1 MKSFAKLMLLPA
13 CALAAILPAGC
24 NNKSY
29 SVYTNMPE
37 SSYEICDKSFKL
49 AETIAG
55 YSGENKQLENIDT
68 SAYSAKS
75 RETGYAMSAFAE
87 WVVFDDFSVSGAEQK
102 YNSFNDAVRKKLR
115 EIENALST
123 KNENSDIYL
132 FNSAAAGTKLEIKE
146 ITYEV
151 LSEAMHIYDLTGGFY
166 NPALYYNVQEYGFGG
181 AEDYPKTSKEL
192 PSDELIAK
200 YTDLAK
206 HFKHLVIEHDGEN
219 SKYYITKPMATI
231 EVDGSVLSMKLDLG
245 GIGKGYAVDCV
256 DELFDEY
263 GYKFGYFSFGTSS
276 MLVKSDIK
284 KGEYDLG
291 FSNPRAI
298 TKAPYLTTT
307 IRNEKLSSSGDDEQC
322 YFIDGTRYCHI
333 ISPVTGKPV
342 QTGIMT
348 ASVIGGSAGEADALT
363 TAIMA
368 MEKDDAIKFIKEKL
382 TDRKVVFAAE

>member
-1 MKSFAKLMLLPA
+1 MLLPA
-13 CALAAILPAGC
+13 CALALILPAGC

-29 SVYTNMPE
+29 GVYTNMPE

-49 AETIAG
+49 AESIAG
-55 YSGENKQLENIDT
+55 FTGEDTQYESIDT
-68 SAYSAKS
+68 SNYTAKS

-87 WVVFDDFSVSGAEQK
+87 WVVYDDFSVEGAESK
-102 YNSFNDAVRKKLR
+102 YNEFNDKVRKKLK

-123 KNENSDIYL
+123 TNPVSDIYR
-132 FNSAAAGTKLEIKE
+132 FNTEQAGARFEIKQ

-151 LSEAMHIYDLTGGFY
+151 LSEAKHVYDLTGGFY
-166 NPALYYNVQEYGFGG
+166 NPALYYNVQAYGFGG
-181 AEDYPKTSKEL
+181 ADDYPKTKAEL
-192 PSDELIAK
+192 PADELIAK

-206 HFKHLVIEHDGEN
+206 HFTDIVIEQDGEN
-219 SKYYITKPMATI
+219 SKYYITKPEATI
-231 EVDGSVLSMKLDLG
+231 EVEGEVLSMKLDLG

-256 DELFDEY
+256 DALFDEY
-263 GYKFGYFSFGTSS
+263 GYNFGYFNFATSS
-276 MLVKSDIK
+276 MLVKSDVK
-284 KGEYDLG
+284 NGSYSLG
-291 FSNPRAI
+291 LANARSISRS
-298 TKAPYLTTT
+298 PYLTTT
-307 IRNEKLSSSGDDEQC
+307 IRGEKLSSSGDNEQC

-368 MEKDDAIKFIKEKL
+368 MEKADAIKFIEEKL